1 MLDLSLAQHFA
12 WLLRTDVRQEL
23 KSSDTFSERFAQWWL
38 VNGRSEYS
46 YWDYLNPAEIAWL
59 QESVGKAMF
68 EGVELSIPKMMRL
81 VLSWRP
87 DVIQKFTRNDKADSV
102 SLMAWFY
109 LLGMQEHRLF
119 NAASLEM
126 IRDLDRPI
134 INPNTQPGDE
144 TPSATV
150 LMALA
155 WRLLGPDLQ
164 KVMSLTDSA
173 SRNRYLGWFF
183 TVGLGVFKCHDLI
196 ANRWRSWLLQPIP
209 LGSGLGEL
217 PRFALL
223 EYALLPAKNRPDI
236 SKAAGVE
243 KLRAWSTG
251 AIDVNAGGK
260 WSWLKKPTQLP
271 KTNLAPK
278 SPVSL
283 LTDTTGMLPASAKK
297 PFGVNLFGFAYG
309 ELGIGEDLRMAVS
322 CCEAAGI
329 DYRVINIEPG
339 TEIRQNDKAVQT
351 QVEQGAAS
359 APYAINIFILPGFDI
374 VSRVF
379 LKMGSEVFKEHY
391 NIGWCPWEMNVWPA
405 AWSRTFELLDEVWAG
420 SQFSHEM
427 YERSTK
433 KPAIAMPLA
442 TKLLGVQKK
451 SRKHFGL
458 PAGEFLFLYVFDFNS
473 HLERKNPTAV
483 LAGFATAF
491 PKPKVGSKRVTKDDS
506 KEGSKEGSK
515 EDSKEDPKEDPK
527 VGLVLKVMNAKADDP
542 AWQKF
547 EKSCKSDKR
556 IHLIHQT
563 MDRGEVL
570 ALINVCDAYVS
581 PHRAEGFGR
590 TLAEAMLLGK
600 PVVATNYSGNAFYMN
615 PEVTFPVDYELVPV
629 KKGDYHFVE
638 DDDGALW
645 AQPSITHL
653 ASQMQAAM
661 AATQNPQF
669 KPNLLAY
676 AKQTFA
682 PERTGQ
688 LMQARLESIKTTLT
702 ERGLI

>member
-1 MLDLSLAQHFA
+1 MLDLSLAKHFA
-12 WLLRTDVRQEL
+12 WLLRADVRQDL
-23 KSSDTFSERFAQWWL
+23 KSSDKPSERFAQWWL
-38 VNGRSEYS
+38 VNGRSEYP
-46 YWDYLNPAEIAWL
+46 YWDHLSSAEIAWL
-59 QESVGKAMF
+59 QEPVGKGLF
-68 EGVELSIPKMMRL
+68 EGVELSIAKMLRL

-87 DVIQKFTRNDKADSV
+87 DVIQKFTKNDKADSV

-119 NAASLEM
+119 DAVSLEM

-134 INPNTQPGDE
+134 LNATPTPGDE
-144 TPSATV
+144 TPAVTV

-164 KVMSLTDSA
+164 KVMSLSDSA
-173 SRNRYLGWFF
+173 SRNRYLAWFF
-183 TVGLGVFKCHDLI
+183 TAGLGVFKCHDLI

-209 LGSGLGEL
+209 VGKGLGEL

-223 EYALLPAKNRPDI
+223 EYSLFPAKSRPDVA
-236 SKAAGVE
+236 SATGVE
-243 KLRAWSTG
+243 KLRTWAASPAALG
-251 AIDVNAGGK
+251 SAGK
-260 WSWLKKPTQLP
+260 WAWLKQATQLP
-271 KTNLAPK
+271 KTNSTAK
-278 SPVSL
+278 PVVNL
-283 LTDTTGMLPASAKK
+283 LSDTSGPVAIATKK

-309 ELGIGEDLRMAVS
+309 ELGIGEDLRMAVA

-329 DYRVINIEPG
+329 DYRVVNIEPG
-339 TEIRQNDKAVQT
+339 TEIRQNDKAVQN
-351 QVEQGAAS
+351 QVEQGVAS
-359 APYAINIFILPGFDI
+359 APYAINVFILPGFDI

-379 LKMGSEVFKEHY
+379 LKMGSEVFADHY
-391 NIGWCPWEMNVWPA
+391 NIGWCPWELGVWPA
-405 AWSRTFELLDEVWAG
+405 AWGRAFDLVDEVWAG

-427 YERSTK
+427 YQRSTK

-442 TKLLGVQKK
+442 TQLVGLQKK
-451 SRKHFGL
+451 TRKHFGL

-483 LAGFATAF
+483 LEGFAKAF
-491 PKPKVGSKRVTKDDS
+491 GASGKAGSAS
-506 KEGSKEGSK
+506 A
-515 EDSKEDPKEDPK
+515 K

-547 EKSCKSDKR
+547 EKSCKADKR

-590 TLAEAMLLGK
+590 TLTEAMLLGK

-615 PEVTFPVDYELVPV
+615 PEVTFPVDYELVPD
-629 KKGDYHFVE
+629 KRGDYHFVE
-638 DDDGALW
+638 DEDGAVW
-645 AQPSITHL
+645 AQPLIAHL
-653 ASQMQAAM
+653 ATQMQAAQR
-661 AATQNPQF
+661 AAKDPQF
-669 KPNLLAY
+669 KANLLAF
-676 AKQTFA
+676 AQQTFA
-682 PERTGQ
+682 PGRTGQ
-688 LMQARLESIKTTLT
+688 LMQARLELIQSILT
-702 ERGLI
+702 ERGLV